1 MSSTQSR
8 HRRRQFCT
16 ACGRVHRISEPC
28 ESAEPDTARL
38 IAQVPDLA
46 PYPYNSVNLSKAAS
60 ELVVNAVV
68 KERNGKTAEARHSL
82 QLAARRLEEAEQLEP
97 DLAGYFQ
104 ARAKAIRMAF
114 LS

>member
-16 ACGRVHRISEPC
+16 ACGRVHRQSDPC
-28 ESAEPDTARL
+28 EDTEPDQVRS

-46 PYPYNSVNLSKAAS
+46 PYPYNASNLSKATS

-68 KERNGKTAEARHSL
+68 KERNGKAVEARHCL
-82 QLAARRLEEAEQLEP
+82 ELAAQRLEEAEQLTP
-97 DLAGYFQ
+97 DLADHYQ
-104 ARAKAIRMAF
+104 ARAKAIRLAF
-114 LS
+114 AP